1 MLDDKQLQQMMKTT
15 RMHDNFQQMMKTTQ
29 SFDEQY
35 AQAQRNSEKA
45 LANAFAQMINLTQRI
60 EYENEREI
68 RRAEAESKLK
78 GKVAKRVPSRF
89 RNLPAAFRRN
99 PAIVI
104 KYFLG
109 MILGRILAIILYIIA
124 AFIPALP
131 VPDSV
136 AGSVGRLAGGAF
148 NAMRGFVTDF
158 NAATIINI
166 VTNIPT
172 DINKLIQKLG
182 EAIQFYGRRAGAFL
196 IRCVRNPRL
205 AYEDL
210 SAWARANTKM
220 FVRLSRSLVAVA
232 CSFIMIKVAMIL
244 LLPLFGGIALT
255 IMGFKISILLFV
267 VMRMIFDK
275 IGELIGVRLH
285 GAIVKLCRYIRN
297 KFIDI
302 HNFYKMVKQA
312 TEYWK

>member
-1 MLDDKQLQQMMKTT
+1 MDEKKLQQMLKTT
-15 RMHDNFQQMMKTTQ
+15 RMHDNFQQMMHTTE
-29 SFDEQY
+29 SFDEKY
-35 AQAQRNSEKA
+35 AQAKKNSERA

-68 RRAEAESKLK
+68 KRAAEESKLK
-78 GKVAKRVPSRF
+78 GKVVKRVPSRF

-99 PAIVI
+99 PAVVI

-109 MILGRILAIILYIIA
+109 MILGRIVAIVLYIIA

-182 EAIQFYGRRAGAFL
+182 EAIQFYGRRAAAFL
-196 IRCVRNPRL
+196 VRCVKNPRL

-220 FVRLSRSLVAVA
+220 FVRVSRSIVAVA
-232 CSFIMIKVAMIL
+232 CSFVMIKLAMIL

-275 IGELIGVRLH
+275 IGELIGVKLH
-285 GAIVKLCRYIRN
+285 GAIVMLCRRIRN

>member
-1 MLDDKQLQQMMKTT
+1 MDEKKLQQMLKTT
-15 RMHDNFQQMMKTTQ
+15 RMHDNFQQMMQTTE
-29 SFDEQY
+29 SFDEKY
-35 AQAQRNSEKA
+35 AQAKKNSEKA
-45 LANAFAQMINLTQRI
+45 LANAFAQMINMTQRL

-68 RRAEAESKLK
+68 KRAAEESKLK
-78 GKVAKRVPSRF
+78 GKVIKRVPSRF

-99 PAIVI
+99 PGIVI

-109 MILGRILAIILYIIA
+109 MILGRIVAILLYILA

-148 NAMRGFVTDF
+148 GALRSFVTDF
-158 NAATIINI
+158 NMATLINI

-182 EAIQFYGRRAGAFL
+182 EAIQFYGRRAAAF
-196 IRCVRNPRL
+196 IVRCVKNPKL

-220 FVRLSRSLVAVA
+220 FIRVSRSIVAVA
-232 CSFIMIKVAMIL
+232 CSFVMIKVAMIL

-275 IGELIGVRLH
+275 IGELIGVKLH
-285 GAIVKLCRYIRN
+285 GAIVILCRRIRN
-297 KFIDI
+297 AFIDI
-302 HNFYKMVKQA
+302 HNFYKLVKQA

>member
-1 MLDDKQLQQMMKTT
+1 MDDKKLQQMMKTT
-15 RMHDNFQQMMKTTQ
+15 RMHDNFQDMMKTTE

-35 AQAQRNSEKA
+35 EHAKKQGEKA
-45 LANAFAQMINLTQRI
+45 LANAFAQMINMTQRL

-68 RRAEAESKLK
+68 RRAHAEAKLK
-78 GKVAKRVPSRF
+78 GKVIKRVPSRF

-99 PAIVI
+99 PAVVI

-109 MILGRILAIILYIIA
+109 MILGRILAIVLYIIA

-131 VPDSV
+131 VPDSI

-148 NAMRGFVTDF
+148 GAMRSFVTDF
-158 NAATIINI
+158 NMATLVNII
-166 VTNIPT
+166 TNIPT

-196 IRCVRNPRL
+196 IRCVRHPRL

-220 FVRLSRSLVAVA
+220 FVRLSRSIVAVA

-275 IGELIGVRLH
+275 IGELIGVTLH
-285 GAIVKLCRYIRN
+285 RALVNLFRWIRI
-297 KFIDI
+297 KFIDL
-302 HNFYKMVKQA
+302 HNFYRVVKQSV
-312 TEYWK
+312 EYWK

>member
-1 MLDDKQLQQMMKTT
+1 MDEKKLQQMMKTT
-15 RMHDNFQQMMKTTQ
+15 RMHDNFQQMMKTTE

-35 AQAQRNSEKA
+35 DRAKQQSTKA
-45 LANAFAQMINLTQRI
+45 LANAFAQMINMTQRL

-68 RRAEAESKLK
+68 KRAEAESKLK
-78 GKVAKRVPSRF
+78 GKVVKRVPSRF

-99 PAIVI
+99 PAVVI

-109 MILGRILAIILYIIA
+109 MILGRIVAIILYIIA

-131 VPDSV
+131 VPESI

-148 NAMRGFVTDF
+148 GAMRGFVTDF
-158 NAATIINI
+158 NMATLINI

-182 EAIQFYGRRAGAFL
+182 EAIQFYGRRAAAFF

-220 FVRLSRSLVAVA
+220 FVRVSRSIVAVA

-275 IGELIGVRLH
+275 IGELIGVKLH

-302 HNFYKMVKQA
+302 HNFYKTVKQA

>member
-1 MLDDKQLQQMMKTT
+1 MDEKKLQQMIKTT
-15 RMHDNFQQMMKTTQ
+15 HMHDNFQQMMKTTM

-35 AQAQRNSEKA
+35 EQAKKNSAKA
-45 LANAFAQMINLTQRI
+45 LSNAFAQMINMTQRL

-68 RRAEAESKLK
+68 RQAAAEAKLK
-78 GKVAKRVPSRF
+78 GKVVKRVPSRF

-99 PAIVI
+99 PGIVI

-109 MILGRILAIILYIIA
+109 MILGRILAISLYIIA

-131 VPDSV
+131 VPDSI

-148 NAMRGFVTDF
+148 GAMRGLVTDF
-158 NAATIINI
+158 NMATLINI

-196 IRCVRNPRL
+196 IRCVRNPKL

-210 SAWARANTKM
+210 SAWARTNTKM
-220 FVRLSRSLVAVA
+220 FVRLSRSIVAVA

-275 IGELIGVRLH
+275 IGEFIGVTLH
-285 GAIVKLCRYIRN
+285 RALVSLCRRIRN

-312 TEYWK
+312 VEYWK

>member
-1 MLDDKQLQQMMKTT
+1 MDEKKLQQMMKTT
-15 RMHDNFQQMMKTTQ
+15 RMHDNFQDMMKTTE

-35 AQAQRNSEKA
+35 EQAKKQSEKA
-45 LANAFAQMINLTQRI
+45 LANAFAQMINMTQRL

-68 RRAEAESKLK
+68 RRAHAEANLK
-78 GKVAKRVPSRF
+78 GKVIKRVPSRF

-109 MILGRILAIILYIIA
+109 MILGRILAITLYIIA

-131 VPDSV
+131 VPESI

-148 NAMRGFVTDF
+148 GAMRSFVTDF
-158 NAATIINI
+158 NAATLINI
-166 VTNIPT
+166 ITNIPT

-196 IRCVRNPRL
+196 IRCVRHPRL

-232 CSFIMIKVAMIL
+232 CSFFMIKVAMIL

-275 IGELIGVRLH
+275 IGELIGVTLH
-285 GAIVKLCRYIRN
+285 RALVNLFRWIRI

-302 HNFYKMVKQA
+302 HNFYTIIKQSIA
-312 TEYWK
+312 YWK